1 MFDNNPSATGEQEQ
15 TKSWRWCMGLGL
27 FDLHDLEQGTSQIVN
42 AATSEYQGIWD
53 FSGFIFVLPLLQL
66 PITIS

>member
-1 MFDNNPSATGEQEQ
+1 
-15 TKSWRWCMGLGL
+15 MGLGL

-42 AATSEYQGIWD
+42 TATSEYQGIWD